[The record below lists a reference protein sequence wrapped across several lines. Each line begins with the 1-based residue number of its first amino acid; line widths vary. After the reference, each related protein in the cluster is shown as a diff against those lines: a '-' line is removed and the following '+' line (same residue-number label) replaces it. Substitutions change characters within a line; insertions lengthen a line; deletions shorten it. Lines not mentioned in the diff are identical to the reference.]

1 VDSTLKAALENE
13 VIQLF
18 ANQPNVSAKKSLNNT
33 YTDTRPS
40 IPDATN
46 DIFDNFDTIPL
57 REIQDDK
64 PKDL

>member
-18 ANQPNVSAKKSLNNT
+18 ANQPTVSTKRTLNNT
-33 YTDTRPS
+33 YTDTRPL

-46 DIFDNFDTIPL
+46 DLFDNFETIPL